1 MECEI
6 LWSRGFP
13 AKNIM
18 KLVVTVTGWGV
29 NPRYI
34 FFYVFQF
41 IPGHVAKNVQHL
53 HLDPHCWNK
62 SSWYIRRFFSPE
74 GESEFPRKDG
84 STKILKA
91 LQNPGRWY
99 SLAEKKDDFQQVGFH
114 GWNLTEALSAPQSRS
129 LSRKRV
135 LNKQRNG
142 RRKAL
147 KKKRWKL
154 KWKKRKRRLK
164 RKRRCAIEIGQA
176 IDVVWCENLL
186 HATCHN
192 WINCNAKNSY
202 RFVSPNLS
210 AFLRQ
215 SHFFYHIDWN
225 LTWKKSLAAWVYIGY
240 WSTHVDAR

>member
-1 MECEI
+1 MIDDMGIFLHCYLGFDQNININMIYVIFVWNVRFYEAVANKG
-6 LWSRGFP
+6 LWGFP
-13 AKNIM
+13 AKNVM

-84 STKILKA
+84 STQILKA

-114 GWNLTEALSAPQSRS
+114 GWNLTEALSAWQSRS
-129 LSRKRV
+129 SSRKRV

-164 RKRRCAIEIGQA
+164 RKRRCAIEIGSTSDWCCLC
-176 IDVVWCENLL
+176 DVASCYL
-186 HATCHN
+186 C
-192 WINCNAKNSY
+192 
-202 RFVSPNLS
+202 
-210 AFLRQ
+210 RQ
-215 SHFFYHIDWN
+215 IS
-225 LTWKKSLAAWVYIGY
+225 VP
-240 WSTHVDAR
+240 